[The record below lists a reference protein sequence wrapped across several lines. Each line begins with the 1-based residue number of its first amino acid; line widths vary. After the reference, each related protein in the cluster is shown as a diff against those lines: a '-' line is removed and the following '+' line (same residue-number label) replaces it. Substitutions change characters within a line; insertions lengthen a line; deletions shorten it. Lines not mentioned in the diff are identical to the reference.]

1 MKKIGFEGYFSYE
14 LCHPLP
20 VVNSEKVGI
29 DFVEKNAKL
38 ACEMMKGLVQG

>member
-1 MKKIGFEGYFSYE
+1 MNEIGYEGYYSYE

-20 VVNSEKVGI
+20 LVNGEKVGI

-38 ACEMMKGLVQG
+38 ACEMMKGVIQG